1 MNNTRRSI
9 FIIFIVLISLIIIVF
24 SRDTTKS
31 VLAQNNFFHSSNLKT
46 QILPA
51 TITQV
56 VDSLGNVNTDS
67 WTKGS
72 GGGWSCYPDC
82 PDLELE
88 IGEIITFNVTASD
101 PNDLPIEYKFS
112 FMRNGNI
119 TTAQDWSQDNT
130 FVWTVTTDDVGPSN
144 GLVIHVRNDDGH
156 EWQGEELG
164 DDYTYVIYKI
174 TDPNRT
180 PATINKVV
188 DSLGN
193 ITTYSVNK
201 QTGGWSCYP
210 DCPDLELKVGEK
222 VAYTVT
228 AYDPNN
234 LPIEYKFSYS
244 RGGNITTAQD
254 WSENNTFEWIVE
266 LEDVGP
272 SNGLVIHVRND
283 DGHEWQ
289 GEGLG
294 DDYTYVIYKVIDP
307 DRAPAIITQ
316 VVDSLGNINTNSWT
330 KETGGD
336 WSCNPNCPDL
346 ELFIGQIIT
355 YTVTASDPNDLPI
368 EYEFSHMRNG
378 NITTAQD
385 WSEDNIFEWIVELED
400 IGPWSGI
407 SVHVRN
413 NDGHEWQGEGLGDDY
428 NYQTYTVY
436 HLYINE
442 LEPNITNQGSSTI
455 NMTVNGVNFDSGSQV
470 QFGENLLFTT
480 FINSTKLTA
489 VIPDNLLQY
498 SGEIEVKVVGSESE
512 NVLDNIHASSKS
524 INTNFDICQIR
535 DLDSANTFNSLHLWE
550 SDFNSFESNIKTFVV
565 KGNSSIYLP
574 LIIN

>member
-1 MNNTRRSI
+1 
-9 FIIFIVLISLIIIVF
+9 
-24 SRDTTKS
+24 
-31 VLAQNNFFHSSNLKT
+31 
-46 QILPA
+46 
-51 TITQV
+51 
-56 VDSLGNVNTDS
+56 
-67 WTKGS
+67 
-72 GGGWSCYPDC
+72 
-82 PDLELE
+82 
-88 IGEIITFNVTASD
+88 
-101 PNDLPIEYKFS
+101 
-112 FMRNGNI
+112 
-119 TTAQDWSQDNT
+119 
-130 FVWTVTTDDVGPSN
+130 
-144 GLVIHVRNDDGH
+144 
-156 EWQGEELG
+156 
-164 DDYTYVIYKI
+164 
-174 TDPNRT
+174 
-180 PATINKVV
+180 
-188 DSLGN
+188 
-193 ITTYSVNK
+193 
-201 QTGGWSCYP
+201 
-210 DCPDLELKVGEK
+210 
-222 VAYTVT
+222 
-228 AYDPNN
+228 
-234 LPIEYKFSYS
+234 
-244 RGGNITTAQD
+244 
-254 WSENNTFEWIVE
+254 
-266 LEDVGP
+266 
-272 SNGLVIHVRND
+272 
-283 DGHEWQ
+283 
-289 GEGLG
+289 
-294 DDYTYVIYKVIDP
+294 
-307 DRAPAIITQ
+307 
-316 VVDSLGNINTNSWT
+316 
-330 KETGGD
+330 
-336 WSCNPNCPDL
+336 
-346 ELFIGQIIT
+346 
-355 YTVTASDPNDLPI
+355 
-368 EYEFSHMRNG
+368 MRNG